1 MYIIKKEVNFMAAN
15 IIDGKKISESLRTKI
30 AEEVKSLVE
39 AGERAPGL
47 AVIIVGNNP
56 ASRIYVNN
64 KKKGCEA
71 CGITSYEYALPEDA
85 NEAELLSL
93 IEELNNNDEIDGI
106 LCQLPLPS
114 HIDENK
120 VIDAISPE
128 KDVDGFSPINTGN
141 LLTGKPCF
149 APCTP
154 AGVVE
159 MLKHEGIEI
168 SGKHCVIVGRSNIVG
183 KPAALLMLHE
193 NATVTICHSRTK
205 NLTEEIKRADIVIA
219 AIGKANF
226 ITADMIKE
234 GAVVIDVGINRLE
247 SGKVT
252 GDVDFEAVKEK
263 ASYITPVPGGVGPM
277 TITML
282 LKNTLIGRK
291 TRKSQSSTH

>member
-1 MYIIKKEVNFMAAN
+1 MSAK
-15 IIDGKKISESLRTKI
+15 IIDGKKISEELRLSI
-30 AEEVKSLVE
+30 SEAVKNRKE
-39 AGERAPGL
+39 GTRAPGL
-47 AVIIVGNNP
+47 AVIIVGDNP

-64 KKKGCEA
+64 KKKACEI
-71 CGITSYEYALPEDA
+71 CGFYSVEYALDEST
-85 NEAELLSL
+85 EEKELLEL
-93 IEELNNNDEIDGI
+93 IEKLNNDDSIDGI
-106 LCQLPLPS
+106 LCQLPLPKQ
-114 HIDENK
+114 IDESK
-120 VIDAISPE
+120 VIDAIAPE
-128 KDVDGFSPINTGN
+128 KDVDGFSPVNTGN

-159 MLKHEGIEI
+159 MLKFEGIEI
-168 SGKHCVIVGRSNIVG
+168 AGKHCVIVGRSNIVG
-183 KPAALLMLHE
+183 KPAALLMLQE
-193 NATVTICHSRTK
+193 NATVTVCHSRTK
-205 NLTEEIKRADIVIA
+205 NLAEEVSRADIVIA

-234 GAVVIDVGINRLE
+234 GAVVVDVGINRLE

-282 LKNTLIGRK
+282 MKNTLESYNRK
-291 TRKSQSSTH
+291 

>member
-1 MYIIKKEVNFMAAN
+1 MFAK
-15 IIDGKKISESLRTKI
+15 IIDGKKISEELRLETAKKI
-30 AEEVKSLVE
+30 KNRKEGL
-39 AGERAPGL
+39 RAPGL
-47 AVIIVGNNP
+47 AVIIVGDNP

-64 KKKGCEA
+64 KKKACEA
-71 CGITSYEYALPEDA
+71 CGITSYEYALSESTT
-85 NEAELLSL
+85 EQELLSL
-93 IEELNNNDEIDGI
+93 INELNNNTEVDGI
-106 LCQLPLPS
+106 LCQLPLPC

-128 KDVDGFSPINTGN
+128 KDVDGFSPVNTGN
-141 LLTGKPCF
+141 LLAGKPCF

-159 MLKHEGIEI
+159 MLKHESIEI

-183 KPAALLMLHE
+183 KPAALLMLQE
-193 NATVTICHSRTK
+193 NATVTVCHSRTK
-205 NLTEEIKRADIVIA
+205 NLKDMVKQGDIVIA

-234 GAVVIDVGINRLE
+234 GAVVVDVGINRLE

-252 GDVDFEAVKEK
+252 GDVDFEEVSKI
-263 ASYITPVPGGVGPM
+263 ASAITPVPGGVGPM

-282 LKNTLIGRK
+282 MQNTLSAWERF
-291 TRKSQSSTH
+291 S

>member
-1 MYIIKKEVNFMAAN
+1 MSAK
-15 IIDGKKISESLRTKI
+15 IIDGKKISEEMRLSI
-30 AEEVKSLVE
+30 AEAVKNRKE
-39 AGERAPGL
+39 GTRAPGL

-64 KKKGCEA
+64 KKKACEI
-71 CGITSYEYALPEDA
+71 CGFYSVEYALDENADE
-85 NEAELLSL
+85 NELLEL
-93 IEELNNNDEIDGI
+93 IEKLNRDENIDGI

-120 VIDAISPE
+120 VIDAIAPE
-128 KDVDGFSPINTGN
+128 KDVDGFSPVNTGN
-141 LLTGKPCF
+141 LLSGKPCF

-159 MLKHEGIEI
+159 MLKTEGIEI
-168 SGKHCVIVGRSNIVG
+168 AGKHCVIVGRSNIVG
-183 KPAALLMLHE
+183 KPAALLMLQE
-193 NATVTICHSRTK
+193 NATVTVCHSKTK
-205 NLTEEIKRADIVIA
+205 LLAEEVRRADIVIA

-234 GAVVIDVGINRLE
+234 GAVVVDVGINRLE

-252 GDVDFEAVKEK
+252 GDVDFEAVSEK

-282 LKNTLIGRK
+282 MKNTLESYNRK
-291 TRKSQSSTH
+291 

>member
-1 MYIIKKEVNFMAAN
+1 MSAK
-15 IIDGKKISESLRTKI
+15 IIDGKRISELLRLDTAQK
-30 AEEVKSLVE
+30 VKNRKEGL
-39 AGERAPGL
+39 RAPGL
-47 AVIIVGNNP
+47 AVIIVGENP

-64 KKKGCEA
+64 KKKACEV
-71 CGITSYEYALPEDA
+71 CGFNSFEYAMPENTSEKELLDLI
-85 NEAELLSL
+85 AELNSRA
-93 IEELNNNDEIDGI
+93 DVDGI

-128 KDVDGFSPINTGN
+128 KDVDGFSPVNTGN
-141 LLTGKPCF
+141 LLSGKPCF

-159 MLKHEGIEI
+159 MLRYEGIEI
-168 SGKHCVIVGRSNIVG
+168 AGKHCVIVGRSNIVG
-183 KPAALLMLHE
+183 KPAALLMLQE

-205 NLTEEIKRADIVIA
+205 NLAEEVKRADIVIA
-219 AIGKANF
+219 AIGKPGF

-247 SGKVT
+247 NGKVT
-252 GDVDFEAVKEK
+252 GDVDFETVKEK

-282 LKNTLIGRK
+282 MKNTLTSWERLA
-291 TRKSQSSTH
+291 

>member
-1 MYIIKKEVNFMAAN
+1 MAAS
-15 IIDGKKISESLRTKI
+15 IIDGKKISEELRIEI
-30 AEEVKSLVE
+30 AKEVKRITDE
-39 AGERAPGL
+39 GGRAPGL
-47 AVIIVGNNP
+47 AVIIVGDNP

-64 KKKGCEA
+64 KKKGCAA
-71 CGITSYEYALPEDA
+71 CGINSFEYALPENA
-85 NEAELLSL
+85 EEKELLAL
-93 IEELNNNDEIDGI
+93 IDELNKNDEIDGI

-128 KDVDGFSPINTGN
+128 KDVDGFSPVNTGN

-154 AGVVE
+154 YGVVE

-183 KPAALLMLHE
+183 KPAALLMLRE

-205 NLTEEIKRADIVIA
+205 NLPEEVKRADIVIA
-219 AIGKANF
+219 AIGKPGF
-226 ITADMIKE
+226 ITADMIKD

-252 GDVDFEAVKEK
+252 GDVDFDEVKEK
-263 ASYITPVPGGVGPM
+263 ASFITPVPGGVGPM

-282 LKNTLIGRK
+282 LKNTLISRK
-291 TRKSQSSTH
+291 NRK

>member
-1 MYIIKKEVNFMAAN
+1 MSAK
-15 IIDGKKISESLRTKI
+15 IIDGKKISEELRHSI
-30 AEEVKSLVE
+30 SEAVKNAE
-39 AGERAPGL
+39 AGTRAPGL

-64 KKKGCEA
+64 KKKACEV
-71 CGITSYEYALPEDA
+71 CGFYSVEYDLDENAE
-85 NEAELLSL
+85 EKELLEL
-93 IEELNNNDEIDGI
+93 IEKLNKDETIDGI
-106 LCQLPLPS
+106 LCQLPLPK

-128 KDVDGFSPINTGN
+128 KDVDGFSPVNTGN
-141 LLTGKPCF
+141 LLSGKPCF

-159 MLKHEGIEI
+159 MLKYEGIEI

-183 KPAALLMLHE
+183 KPAALLMLQE
-193 NATVTICHSRTK
+193 NATVTVCHSKTK
-205 NLTEEIKRADIVIA
+205 NLAEEVRRADIVIA
-219 AIGKANF
+219 AIGRANF
-226 ITADMIKE
+226 ITADMVKE
-234 GAVVIDVGINRLE
+234 GAVVVDVGINRLE
-247 SGKVT
+247 NGKVT

-282 LKNTLIGRK
+282 MKNTL
-291 TRKSQSSTH
+291 QSWKRR